1 MSLHLWISF
10 CALVLLMVS
19 TPGPSV
25 LIGMS
30 HSMRYGPVPTL
41 MTALGDVTANMIQ
54 MVIAALGLGAI
65 LATSATAFQAVK
77 WGGVAFLLVM
87 GLVAFFRKP
96 AKIAAKNDI
105 ETNSASVYEPAKPL
119 RMFGQGFLVAAG
131 NPKAIAFFGA
141 LFPQFIDVSQP
152 LLPQLLILGVTFV
165 IFDYTAVMVY
175 ASAVSRLTPWVTRKG
190 GSRAIGQFSG
200 SVLVVAALL
209 LSLIDAPGSFSAGK

>member
-1 MSLHLWISF
+1 MSLHIWISF
-10 CALVLLMVS
+10 CALVALMVS

-41 MTALGDVTANMIQ
+41 LTALGDVTANMIQ
-54 MVIAALGLGAI
+54 MIIAAVGLGAI

-77 WGGVAFLLVM
+77 WVGVAFLLAM

-96 AKIAAKNDI
+96 AAGNPKNDI
-105 ETNSASVYEPAKPL
+105 ETNKVAGREPARPFK
-119 RMFGQGFLVAAG
+119 MFSQGFLVAAG

-141 LFPQFIDVSQP
+141 LFPQFIDATHP
-152 LLPQLLILGVTFV
+152 LMPQLVVLGVTFV

-175 ASAVSRLTPWVTRKG
+175 AAAASRITPWVTRHG
-190 GSRAIGQFSG
+190 GNRAIGRFSG
-200 SVLVVAALL
+200 GVLIIAAML
-209 LSLIDAPGSFSAGK
+209 LSLIDAPGSFAGEK